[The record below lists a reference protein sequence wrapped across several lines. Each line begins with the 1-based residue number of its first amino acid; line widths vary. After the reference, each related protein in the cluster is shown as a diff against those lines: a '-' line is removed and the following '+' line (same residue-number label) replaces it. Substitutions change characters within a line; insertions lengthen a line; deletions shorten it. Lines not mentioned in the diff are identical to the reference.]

1 MNRRIVVLDV
11 REILKAKGE
20 PFEKIMAAVEE
31 VAEGDVLELHATF
44 RPDPLL
50 KVLGKQG
57 FANSVVEEDEEH
69 FIVQFYKEETQI
81 PFFHLD
87 NRGLE
92 PPLPMVRTLT
102 FLDSHPACAQGELG
116 LEIWNE
122 RVPAFLLPELEER
135 GFSFEPDDE
144 ENGTVR
150 VKIFAQKDEG

>member
-20 PFEKIMAAVEE
+20 PFEKIMAAVGELTE
-31 VAEGDVLELHATF
+31 DDVLELHATF

-57 FANSVVEEDEEH
+57 FAHSVVKEEEEH
-69 FIVQFYKEETQI
+69 FIVQFYKEETSI

-92 PPLPMVRTLT
+92 PPQPMVRTLT
-102 FLDSHPACAQGELG
+102 FLDAHNECSEGELG

-144 ENGTVR
+144 GNGTVR
-150 VKIFAQKDEG
+150 VRIFRQKDEG